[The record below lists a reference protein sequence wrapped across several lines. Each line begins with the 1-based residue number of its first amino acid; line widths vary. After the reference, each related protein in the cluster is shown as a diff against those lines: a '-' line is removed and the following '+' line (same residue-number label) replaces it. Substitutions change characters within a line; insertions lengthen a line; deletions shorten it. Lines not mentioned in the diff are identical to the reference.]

1 MSINNQFSEV
11 SNREVND
18 NLFLIDSRKIALFFY
33 AYARYLVLGIVVGFL
48 LGLVF
53 VWLLPIKHELHQ
65 KIVINKI
72 YYPNTVSNSGLLQYQ
87 NIFEVLAQRASDI
100 SAITTSEEDKKFY
113 SMLANKNWWEAHL
126 LKPDSIS
133 KNDIKDVAGLS
144 QIDRLNLSKFHLKI
158 ESSSVDDGIKAII
171 KIDDFVRNSGIVNLI
186 NDLIEYYQNEINRLQ
201 DIENELFHA
210 ERKNIEAQKML
221 ANLESLKR
229 SYPDMPGANNVITNI
244 NSQLQMNYLPLNN
257 QLIGIR
263 LDILINNDVIKD
275 LKNRLI
281 IRSSL
286 EKFIYNLSSLVNQNI
301 DNNDLFV
308 KISRLEDS
316 FLKELEVNNL
326 SNDFLFEQLMARLKT
341 ISNLTS
347 LANKNPLHGR
357 AQFVKI
363 KKNYIKYVGFGILGG
378 GILSLFVC
386 LGMQFWPSIRRSGS
400 IFGKV

>member
-33 AYARYLVLGIVVGFL
+33 VYARYLVLGIVVGFL

-53 VWLLPIKHELHQ
+53 VWLLPIKYELQH
-65 KIVINKI
+65 KIIINKI
-72 YYPNTVSNSGLLQYQ
+72 YYPNTVTNSGLLQYQ
-87 NIFEVLAQRASDI
+87 NIFEFLAQRASNI
-100 SAITTSEEDKKFY
+100 SALTTSEEDKKFY
-113 SMLANKNWWEAHL
+113 SMLANKNWWDAHL
-126 LKPDSIS
+126 LKLGSIG

-144 QIDRLNLSKFHLKI
+144 QIDRINSSKFHLKI

-171 KIDDFVRNSGIVNLI
+171 KIDDFIRNSGIANLI
-186 NDLIEYYQNEINRLQ
+186 NDLIDNYQNEINSLQ

-210 ERKNIEAQKML
+210 EKRNIEAQKLL

-229 SYPDMPGANNVITNI
+229 SYPDIPGDYNVIANI
-244 NSQLQMNYLPLNN
+244 NSELKIKYLPLNN
-257 QLIGIR
+257 QLIGIK
-263 LDILINNDVIKD
+263 LDILINNDVIKN

-286 EKFIYNLSSLVNQNI
+286 EKFIYDLSSLVNQNI
-301 DNNDLFV
+301 DNTELFI

-316 FLKELEVNNL
+316 FLKELEVNKL
-326 SNDFLFEQLMARLKT
+326 SNDILFEQLMARLRT
-341 ISNLTS
+341 ISNLKS
-347 LANKNPLHGR
+347 IANKNLPQDR
-357 AQFVKI
+357 VQIVNI
-363 KKNYIKYVGFGILGG
+363 EKNYIKYVVFGILGG

-386 LGMQFWPSIRRSGS
+386 LGIQFWPSIRRYFWFN
-400 IFGKV
+400 IR